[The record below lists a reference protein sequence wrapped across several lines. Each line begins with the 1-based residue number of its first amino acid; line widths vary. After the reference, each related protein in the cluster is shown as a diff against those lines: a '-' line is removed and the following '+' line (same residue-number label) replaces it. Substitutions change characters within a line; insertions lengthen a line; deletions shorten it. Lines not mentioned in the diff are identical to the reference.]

1 MPVTALSTDLYQLTM
16 MAGYFR
22 TGRHRL
28 RATFE
33 LFTGRLPPNRD
44 CLVSA
49 GLEQAIDYLEHLRFT
64 PAELDWL
71 AAQPVFSTIQPDFLH
86 TWRRFVL
93 RETYG
98 RWTRGRRSS
107 RTQPVFA

>member
-1 MPVTALSTDLYQLTM
+1 MPVPSLATDLYQLTM

-33 LFTGRLPPNRD
+33 LFTRRLPPNRA
-44 CLVSA
+44 CLVFA

-64 PAELDWL
+64 RGVGLARSAAGVLDHRAGVL
-71 AAQPVFSTIQPDFLH
+71 PV
-86 TWRRFVL
+86 
-93 RETYG
+93 
-98 RWTRGRRSS
+98 S
-107 RTQPVFA
+107 RDLPVYR